1 MQPTQAHS
9 EMNSLKIKLDDYELI
24 VLLNDPINQISVFL
38 AVHHV
43 QKKLILKR
51 MGILEKRFPLYND
64 NCFFDQ
70 YL

>member
-9 EMNSLKIKLDDYELI
+9 EMNSLKIELADYELI

-38 AVHHV
+38 AVRHV

-51 MGILEKRFPLYND
+51 M
-64 NCFFDQ
+64 
-70 YL
+70 

>member
-9 EMNSLKIKLDDYELI
+9 EMNSLKIELADYELI

-38 AVHHV
+38 AVCHV

-51 MGILEKRFPLYND
+51 MGILEKRLP
-64 NCFFDQ
+64 
-70 YL
+70 

>member
-51 MGILEKRFPLYND
+51 MRILEKRLPLYND

>member
-51 MGILEKRFPLYND
+51 MRILEKRLPLYND
-64 NCFFDQ
+64 NCFFD
-70 YL
+70 

>member
-9 EMNSLKIKLDDYELI
+9 EMNSLKIELADYELI

-38 AVHHV
+38 AVCHV

-51 MGILEKRFPLYND
+51 M
-64 NCFFDQ
+64 
-70 YL
+70 

>member
-9 EMNSLKIKLDDYELI
+9 EMNSLKIELADYELI

-38 AVHHV
+38 AVRHV

-51 MGILEKRFPLYND
+51 MGILEKLLP
-64 NCFFDQ
+64 
-70 YL
+70 

>member
-1 MQPTQAHS
+1 MQPTQAHC

-51 MGILEKRFPLYND
+51 MGILEKRLPLYND